1 MDVTVIVPTY
11 RRPDDLRRCLDAL
24 KRQTLPPARV
34 NVVHRDSDAAT
45 EAMLAGYDAT
55 GLPLQIHIVGVPG
68 VVAALNIGL
77 EQAIG
82 DVVAMTD
89 DDAAPHPDWLERI
102 AGHFRQDPR
111 LGGIGGLDR
120 IFQNGR
126 QDDWPPRS
134 RVGISTW
141 YGRIYGN
148 HNCGVGPAREVE
160 ALKGVCMA
168 FRRAAIGRLRFDK
181 RLRGRGAQVANEYL
195 FGGAIRLAGWKLVYD
210 PAILVDH
217 YPAARPDSD
226 QRNQIDKG
234 ALRDLIHNATLG
246 YLEYLAPPRAA
257 TVLLYQLLW
266 GSRLSPGLTAAVV
279 YGLRGDRKVWLGLR
293 EVMLGTWAGAR
304 TWWQTRKRDVAE
316 RRASPWL
323 PVGQSRNGG

>member
-24 KRQTLPPARV
+24 KKQTLSPVRV
-34 NVVHRDSDAAT
+34 NVVRRDSDAAT
-45 EAMLAGYDAT
+45 EAMLAAYDAT

-102 AGHFRQDPR
+102 AGHFQQDQR
-111 LGGIGGLDR
+111 LGGVGGRDR
-120 IFQNGR
+120 IFQEGR
-126 QDDWPPRS
+126 KDDWPS
-134 RVGISTW
+134 QDRVGISTW

-148 HNCGVGPAREVE
+148 HNCGVGPPREVE

-168 FRRAAIGRLRFDK
+168 FRRAAIGSLRFDR

-195 FGGAIRLAGWKLVYD
+195 FGGAIRLAGWKLIYD

-226 QRNQIDKG
+226 QRNQIDQG
-234 ALRDLIHNATLG
+234 ALRDLVHNATLG
-246 YLEYLAPPRAA
+246 YLEYLPPTRAA
-257 TVLLYQLLW
+257 AVLLYQLLW
-266 GSRLSPGLTAAVV
+266 GSRLSPGLAAAVI
-279 YGLRGDRKVWLGLR
+279 YGLHCDRKAWPGLR
-293 EVMLGTWAGAR
+293 EVTLGTWAGAQ
-304 TWWQTRKRDVAE
+304 TWWQTRKCDIAQ
-316 RRASPWL
+316 RRAAPL
-323 PVGQSRNGG
+323 PAAKQSRNDC